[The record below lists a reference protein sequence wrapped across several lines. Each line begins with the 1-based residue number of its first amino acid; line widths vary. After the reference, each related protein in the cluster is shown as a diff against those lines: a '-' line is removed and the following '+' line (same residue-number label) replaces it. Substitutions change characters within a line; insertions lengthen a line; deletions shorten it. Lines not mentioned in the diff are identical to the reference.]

1 MTTQSSPW
9 LRRLTDARRERM
21 VVAFPAAGAG
31 AVMFRQ
37 WAQAIGAKAELG
49 VVTPPG
55 REHRIAEPPFWHVDP
70 IADAVAAELLA
81 LDRRVTLFGHSAG
94 ALVALEVAGRM
105 RDDRIDHVIVAASTP
120 PDSPETNYALM
131 NDAEL
136 IAALRAWD
144 GTPSEVLDDPA
155 MVELFLPGLR
165 ADLAVAHS
173 CRTTRAHHLV
183 LDIPIT
189 ALVGSSDRFATP
201 DQAAGWSRFTT
212 APFALVTVNGGHFF
226 PVTSSSEVLAH
237 VVATFAASKVA
248 PGGRSRVANDP
259 GPT

>member
-1 MTTQSSPW
+1 
-9 LRRLTDARRERM
+9 M

-31 AVMFRQ
+31 AAMFRP
-37 WAQAIGAKAELG
+37 WAQAIGSVAEIG

-55 REHRIAEPPFWHVDP
+55 REHRIAEPPFQHVEP

-94 ALVALEVAGRM
+94 ALVALEVARRM
-105 RDDRIDHVIVAASTP
+105 REDRIDHVIVAAATP
-120 PDSPETNYALM
+120 PDAAETNYALLS
-131 NDAEL
+131 DAEL
-136 IAALRAWD
+136 VAALRAWG

-173 CRTTRAHHLV
+173 CRTTRANHPV
-183 LDIPIT
+183 DVPIT
-189 ALVGSSDRFATP
+189 ALVGASDRFATP
-201 DQAAGWSRFTT
+201 EEAAGWSRFTT

-226 PVTSSSEVLAH
+226 PITNPSEVVAH

-248 PGGRSRVANDP
+248 PGGRSRAANDQ
-259 GPT
+259 GPA

>member
-1 MTTQSSPW
+1 MNTQSSPW
-9 LRRLTDARRERM
+9 LRRLTDARHERI
-21 VVAFPAAGAG
+21 VIVLPAAGAR
-31 AVMFRQ
+31 AAMFRP
-37 WAQAIGAKAELG
+37 WAQAIGARAELG

-55 REHRIAEPPFWHVDP
+55 REHRFAEPPFQHVDP
-70 IADAVAAELLA
+70 IADAVAAEIVA

-94 ALVALEVAGRM
+94 ALVALEVAGRV
-105 RDDRIDHVIVAASTP
+105 RGGGVDHVIVAAATP
-120 PDSPETNYALM
+120 PDMAEANYALM

-136 IAALRAWD
+136 IKALRAWG

-173 CRTTRAHHLV
+173 CRAARAHPILE
-183 LDIPIT
+183 IPVT

-212 APFALVTVNGGHFF
+212 APFAFATVNGGHFF
-226 PVTSSSEVLAH
+226 PVTNSSEVVAR
-237 VVATFAASKVA
+237 VVATFAAPKAA
-248 PGGRSRVANDP
+248 PPVDAG
-259 GPT
+259 